1 MTKAGATASVKSAS
15 AEIILMSRIPKNLQE
30 LTDSLPAKER
40 ADIEEAIATSPYLQQ
55 IMTDAIDTGTLKHIQ
70 LGQPGANEGGS
81 YHRSRKA
88 INISPDIFVPG
99 AYDKKYLRIDFI
111 TSVLGHETGHALYT
125 HKADKERYAASY
137 AITEGIRSAGQDGQ
151 FDATALVN
159 GYIRSSRRDEAL
171 AEIHGWNALASRI
184 EHLGG
189 KPPSREEMLSRAE
202 SSTSCI
208 QRNSRDIP
216 KLAPG
221 ILLDADMRMSDTRL
235 PKAGPINLEPVAQ
248 CHFDRSRAALGAG
261 GGANYTNYY
270 GAYLIQQLADDTRG
284 WVRPPTIQ
292 LDMARLG
299 LDKAQL
305 ESTGLRLPAEG
316 FRIVDTSHGRDR
328 PIVLHSGGNGVQGT
342 PDDIDIATDL
352 REPSNPSPPITEPG
366 HAAHAMYLH
375 AQGAL
380 SQVEAAP
387 GIAGLSLH
395 ERQTLAASAVAL
407 SLSADGWRFSRI
419 DHAVPGR
426 IDPQTGRPDTLFLVQ
441 GALDDPAHRR
451 VPIDMSQALSQS
463 IAQSSEVSQAVL
475 QAREHALALEQQR
488 AEQLGHDGPQGP
500 TIRLR
505 GRALPQGPQGDA
517 GGGGD

>member
-1 MTKAGATASVKSAS
+1 MGKLS
-15 AEIILMSRIPKNLQE
+15 PNLQS
-30 LTDSLPAKER
+30 LTADLPPKER
-40 ADIEEAIATSPYLQQ
+40 ADIEASIASSPYLRQ
-55 IMTDAIDTGTLKHIQ
+55 IMTEAVDAGTLKHIR
-70 LGQPGANEGGS
+70 LGVPGANEGGHYS
-81 YHRSRKA
+81 ARQQA
-88 INISPDIFVPG
+88 IYMSPDVFSDSIL
-99 AYDKKYLRIDFI
+99 KKDVQTRLDLV
-111 TSVLGHETGHALYT
+111 TSTLGHETGHALYT
-125 HKADKERYAASY
+125 HKADKERNAASY

-184 EHLGG
+184 EHLQGV
-189 KPPSREEMLSRAE
+189 PPSRREMLERANP
-202 SSTSCI
+202 STDCVDGPP
-208 QRNSRDIP
+208 Q
-216 KLAPG
+216 KATLAPG

-248 CHFDRSRAALGAG
+248 CHFDRSRASLGMG
-261 GGANYTNYY
+261 GAANYTNYY
-270 GAYLIQQLADDTRG
+270 GAYLIQQLADDTSG

-316 FRIVDTSHGRDR
+316 FRIVDTSHGRYR
-328 PIVLHSGGNGVQGT
+328 PIVLRSSGSGVQGT
-342 PDDIDIATDL
+342 PDDIDIAADL
-352 REPSNPSPPITEPG
+352 REPSKPSPLITEPG
-366 HAAHAMYLH
+366 HAAHALYLR

-387 GIAGLSLH
+387 GIAGLTQH
-395 ERQTLAASAVAL
+395 EQQALAASAVAL
-407 SLSADGWRFSRI
+407 SLSADGWRFTRI

-426 IDPQTGRPDTLFLVQ
+426 IDPQTGRADTLFLVQ

-451 VPIDMSQALSQS
+451 IPIDMTQALSQS

-475 QAREHALALEQQR
+475 QTREHALALEQQR

-500 TIRLR
+500 TMRLR
-505 GRALPQGPQGDA
+505 GRSLPQGPQSDAAGDA
-517 GGGGD
+517 GGGGGD

>member
-1 MTKAGATASVKSAS
+1 
-15 AEIILMSRIPKNLQE
+15 MSRTSNDLQA
-30 LTDSLPAKER
+30 LTVSLPEKER
-40 ADIEEAIATSPYLQQ
+40 ADIEEAIATSPYLRQ
-55 IMTDAIDTGTLKHIQ
+55 IMTDAVHAGTLSHIQ

-81 YHRSRKA
+81 YHRSGKA

-99 AYDKKYLRIDFI
+99 AYDRKHVRIDFI
-111 TSVLGHETGHALYT
+111 ASVLGHETGHALYT
-125 HKADKERYAASY
+125 QKADKERSAASY

-202 SSTSCI
+202 GSTSCI
-208 QRNSRDIP
+208 KRDSRDTP
-216 KLAPG
+216 YLAPG

-248 CHFDRSRAALGAG
+248 CHFDRSRAVLGNG

-270 GAYLIQQLADDTRG
+270 GAYLIQQLADDTSG
-284 WVRPPTIQ
+284 WVRPPAIR
-292 LDMARLG
+292 LDMAGLG

-316 FRIVDTSHGRDR
+316 FRIVDTSHGRYR
-328 PIVLHSGGNGVQGT
+328 PIVLRSSGRGLQGT
-342 PDDIDIATDL
+342 PDDIDIATGQ
-352 REPSNPSPPITEPG
+352 REAARPSPPQITEPG
-366 HAAHAMYLH
+366 HAAHALYLR
-375 AQGAL
+375 AQSAL
-380 SQVEAAP
+380 SKVEAAP
-387 GIAGLSLH
+387 GIAGLSQH
-395 ERQTLAASAVAL
+395 ERQVLAASAVAQ
-407 SLSADGWRFSRI
+407 SLSADGWQFSRI
-419 DHAVPGR
+419 DHVVPGR

-441 GALDDPAHRR
+441 GALDDPTHRR
-451 VPIDMSQALSQS
+451 IPVDMTQALSQS
-463 IAQSSEVSQAVL
+463 IAHSSEVSQAVL
-475 QAREHALALEQQR
+475 QTREHAQALEQQR

-500 TIRLR
+500 VMRLR
-505 GRALPQGPQGDA
+505 GRTLPQGPQSDAGGDA
-517 GGGGD
+517 GGGD